1 MQQSSLDIPKYSL
14 IACKFLQSN
23 AIVRVHLIW
32 RMATHSAP
40 AEDNSRQND
49 CYHCN
54 EFVKSR
60 SFAVDLAVDVDFGT
74 ASMLAS
80 SVIDH

>member
-1 MQQSSLDIPKYSL
+1 
-14 IACKFLQSN
+14 
-23 AIVRVHLIW
+23 
-32 RMATHSAP
+32 MATHSAP